1 MVSID
6 RFTAVSL
13 VGTKSLALFLL
24 VDLLLVSA
32 ACGGT
37 AGHDAAWWSFSP
49 VIRPALPQV
58 SNTGWLQTPVDH
70 FVLARLEAEQVVPS
84 SEADRVTLLRRV
96 TLDLTGLPPSVIEV
110 NSFLQDT
117 EPGLISGWLSDC

>member
-32 ACGGT
+32 VGGRT

-49 VIRPALPQV
+49 VIRPDLPQV

-84 SEADRVTLLRRV
+84 R
-96 TLDLTGLPPSVIEV
+96 LTE
-110 NSFLQDT
+110 
-117 EPGLISGWLSDC
+117 